1 MKIFKYILTNFC
13 IISMVSACGL
23 DKVDNFDGPDA
34 SLSGSIIDAE
44 TNELVQTDVIEGT
57 TIKIIEHGYDPVT
70 PQYLRVKNDGTY
82 SNTMLFKNTYT
93 VQPDQRNFFQI
104 DEQEIEIKNNTI
116 LDFKVIPYV
125 RISNLNVTKVA
136 NTVIATFNLSSSDGS
151 PVKTISMFASN
162 QPTVGNAI
170 YSAISSKALNILPDP
185 NHTFTL
191 TLNVAKNSAYFTEGK
206 DYYFRVGAL
215 SSIGGAK
222 YNYAAP
228 VKLNIG
234 EFVEEPETDY
244 YYLDRCESTDGWAG
258 PNITLDSENAQEGDF
273 CVSTTING
281 DVVFFQKQFGAPLDA
296 SKVSMEHGY
305 FAFDLYISDTN
316 ALNLD
321 SGDGQI
327 EISSSGT
334 CDQQELNWVF
344 KSTLRLQNGWN
355 HLSLKLSDAGSSGNI
370 NLSSVNW
377 FRLYHTG
384 TGSLT
389 VKIDNLRFYEGD
401 E

>member
-1 MKIFKYILTNFC
+1 M
-13 IISMVSACGL
+13 
-23 DKVDNFDGPDA
+23 
-34 SLSGSIIDAE
+34 
-44 TNELVQTDVIEGT
+44 
-57 TIKIIEHGYDPVT
+57 
-70 PQYLRVKNDGTY
+70 
-82 SNTMLFKNTYT
+82 
-93 VQPDQRNFFQI
+93 
-104 DEQEIEIKNNTI
+104 
-116 LDFKVIPYV
+116 
-125 RISNLNVTKVA
+125 
-136 NTVIATFNLSSSDGS
+136 
-151 PVKTISMFASN
+151 
-162 QPTVGNAI
+162 
-170 YSAISSKALNILPDP
+170 
-185 NHTFTL
+185 
-191 TLNVAKNSAYFTEGK
+191 
-206 DYYFRVGAL
+206 